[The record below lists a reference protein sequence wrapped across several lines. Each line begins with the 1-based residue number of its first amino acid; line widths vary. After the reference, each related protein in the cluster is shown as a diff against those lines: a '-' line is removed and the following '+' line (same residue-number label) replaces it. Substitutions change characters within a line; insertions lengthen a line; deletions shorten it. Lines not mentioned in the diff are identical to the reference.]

1 MNMEPMKQE
10 GRERMRRAE
19 DESRAARTVAEAVER
34 LSAKRREAQTLGA
47 KRDGIKMSKSEALAS
62 IKTEA
67 LALQIRYPAAAPLFA
82 EFVTEPAKPE
92 KRVRKV
98 KDTRPRWGEDDRHAY
113 NRKLHDLIAGGMSD
127 REAARAAIEW
137 AAGNSKLSQYKTPSS
152 SSLEKWAAA
161 ERKLMARKRKR
172 S

>member
-1 MNMEPMKQE
+1 M
-10 GRERMRRAE
+10 
-19 DESRAARTVAEAVER
+19 AEAVER

-92 KRVRKV
+92 KRVRNLKDPRPLPDKPTRARYSKRVWELLPSV
-98 KDTRPRWGEDDRHAY
+98 K
-113 NRKLHDLIAGGMSD
+113 SD
-127 REAARAAIEW
+127 REVARQVIAW
-137 AAGNSKLSQYKTPSS
+137 ARERGEKDPAGFGRWRILGESALQKIAGKLRND
-152 SSLEKWAAA
+152 WAK
-161 ERKLMARKRKR
+161 ERAKRKKK
-172 S
+172 